1 MLKLFDKCY
10 FSNLSPRFFWAK
22 MIESPGFLIVTCQK
36 IGATQENLI
45 TIIGLL
51 LGTIL
56 YL

>member
-1 MLKLFDKCY
+1 
-10 FSNLSPRFFWAK
+10 

-45 TIIGLL
+45 TMIGLL